1 MSDTTPTP
9 VPAQVWAHWAQASS
23 ESMTEG
29 KYTGFYGIKSD
40 LVNVSTYGKEKITF
54 NPDRGGIVFF
64 CHDCKK
70 FVETD
75 RPDAKKMKFICK
87 TCKGKKISYG
97 TEESL
102 KEHYKRVLQK

>member
-1 MSDTTPTP
+1 MSEPIQTPTP
-9 VPAQVWAHWAQASS
+9 PVP
-23 ESMTEG
+23 EE

-54 NPDRGGIVFF
+54 NPDRGAIVFF
-64 CHDCKK
+64 CHDCRK

-75 RPDAKKMKFICK
+75 RADPKKMKFTCQ
-87 TCKGKKISYG
+87 TCKGRKISYG

-102 KEHYKRVLQK
+102 REHYKRLLVK

>member
-1 MSDTTPTP
+1 MSEETTDNKTSGD
-9 VPAQVWAHWAQASS
+9 Q
-23 ESMTEG
+23 

-54 NPDRGGIVFF
+54 NPERGGIVFF
-64 CHDCKK
+64 CHDCNAL
-70 FVETD
+70 VETD

-87 TCKGKKISYG
+87 VCKGKKISYG

-102 KEHYKRVLQK
+102 KEHYKRNLSRR

>member
-1 MSDTTPTP
+1 MSEPTQTPTP
-9 VPAQVWAHWAQASS
+9 PVP
-23 ESMTEG
+23 EG

-54 NPDRGGIVFF
+54 NPDRGAIVFF
-64 CHDCKK
+64 CHDCRK

-75 RPDAKKMKFICK
+75 RPDPKKMRFICQ

-102 KEHYKRVLQK
+102 REHYKRLLVK

>member
-1 MSDTTPTP
+1 MSEPIPPIPP
-9 VPAQVWAHWAQASS
+9 VPPVP
-23 ESMTEG
+23 EE

-54 NPDRGGIVFF
+54 NPDRGAIVFF
-64 CHDCKK
+64 CHDCRK

-75 RPDAKKMKFICK
+75 RADPKKMKFTCQ
-87 TCKGKKISYG
+87 TCKGRKISYG

-102 KEHYKRVLQK
+102 REHYKRLLVK